1 MNTKILPV
9 LILAAASQFTAF
21 AASAETAP
29 PEFPV
34 PLQGNPF
41 AMTRPFIVTA
51 PRITPR
57 DLQLTVAEGLAV
69 RPLHYQAAEQ
79 SLANRFQAEFQA
91 KGFNGNVD
99 FLSATDAPIPTLP
112 LLQINITDWRAK
124 PGELTDCEFSATLV
138 TSSGI
143 TWLGNFEGVS
153 ETLFG
158 TPTTKARSD
167 ALRAAATN
175 AVDKVYQDLQ
185 ARHIL
190 PH

>member
-9 LILAAASQFTAF
+9 LILAAASRFAAF
-21 AASAETAP
+21 AASPETAS

-34 PLQGNPF
+34 PLQGNPL
-41 AMTRPFIVTA
+41 AMTQPFIVTA

-57 DLQLTVAEGLAV
+57 DLQLTVAAGLAV

-79 SLANRFQAEFQA
+79 SIANRFEAEFKA
-91 KGFNGNVD
+91 NGFNGNVD

-112 LLQINITDWRAK
+112 LLKINITDWRAK

-138 TSSGI
+138 TPSGT

-153 ETLFG
+153 ATLFG
-158 TPTTKARSD
+158 APTAKARSD

-185 ARHIL
+185 ERDVL
-190 PH
+190 PY